1 MTSHNEKQTNQTK
14 NTPHNQK
21 PTHNHQNL
29 VIPEKV
35 KRWDNPGSQWVCK
48 NPGSQTFFSDKYIRR
63 MPRCNAFHRS
73 TFTSL
78 GKREMHIAMPEHC
91 LASLLSFSF
100 QVEYS
105 CRVFENVSWQRNRL
119 FCARERCSWCYNTLV
134 FWGCAILRRCTLKLW
149 THRTCANFHQRRD
162 VHWFLKN
169 MKKTAP
175 HASQCC
181 QCLFF
186 ILHVIMASQGI
197 ECHRSVIKSVEVTMY
212 CPIPTKRNGGSGNKL
227 KMR

>member
-105 CRVFENVSWQRNRL
+105 CR
-119 FCARERCSWCYNTLV
+119 
-134 FWGCAILRRCTLKLW
+134 
-149 THRTCANFHQRRD
+149 
-162 VHWFLKN
+162 FLKTSLGKETGCFAQGKGVHDATIPSCSEDVQYWEGARWSCEPTGRVQISIKDV
-169 MKKTAP
+169 MYIDSLKTWKK
-175 HASQCC
+175 
-181 QCLFF
+181 
-186 ILHVIMASQGI
+186 LHVMHLNAVNAYS
-197 ECHRSVIKSVEVTMY
+197 SSSM
-212 CPIPTKRNGGSGNKL
+212 S
-227 KMR
+227 